1 MGPNSSFAASSKS
14 SDVNIHQP
22 RTRQLQYVNTKYA
35 NHTLALAKLAMK
47 EANEALLVLLCRNAT
62 APIVTAPGYDF
73 SQAPII
79 PPSSLQ
85 KLGKRQN
92 TLSYWLALI
101 AGSVGGGVSCA
112 AIAAGLSEAIDHA
125 LGTYT
130 VVSVGVVVGFSA
142 IVTGTIL
149 RCQAVGRLDSAAN
162 RIDRRIGQPV
172 VGAAAAA
179 AVAMPNPVQVLDRV
193 APGGREAVVQ
203 NAFIA
208 WFRKNLKRIVTGAV
222 QEAVDEAISEIAS
235 NAFGT
240 PLGEDSDEYHS
251 ANGDIESCLTMQ
263 EAASAAGDLQNMFS
277 QELELQP
284 FHDLDNSLNEE
295 RPNGAAG
302 QCVVQ

>member
-1 MGPNSSFAASSKS
+1 M
-14 SDVNIHQP
+14 
-22 RTRQLQYVNTKYA
+22 NTKYA

-73 SQAPII
+73 SQAPLI

-85 KLGKRQN
+85 KLGKRQ
-92 TLSYWLALI
+92 TPGSYWLALI
-101 AGSVGGGVSCA
+101 AGSALGGLSCA
-112 AIAAGLSEAIDHA
+112 GIVAGLSEAIDHA

-142 IVTGTIL
+142 IVTGAIL

-162 RIDRRIGQPV
+162 RLDRRIGQPV
-172 VGAAAAA
+172 AGAAGAAAA
-179 AVAMPNPVQVLDRV
+179 AMPNPVQVLDRV

-208 WFRKNLKRIVTGAV
+208 WFRKNLQRIVSGAV

-240 PLGEDSDEYHS
+240 PLGEQSDEYHS
-251 ANGDIESCLTMQ
+251 ANGDIESCLTVE
-263 EAASAAGDLQNMFS
+263 EAASAAGDLQNLFS

-284 FHDLDNSLNEE
+284 FHDLDDSLNEE
-295 RPNGAAG
+295 RPTGAAG